1 MKNRRREFLQRGLLA
16 GAGLLTAPF
25 VPGLASAQGS
35 ALRATPLRGQSV
47 LITGAGCNIVANRT
61 GGELLVVD
69 GGLAARS
76 TDLLALFQA
85 EFGTREIAT
94 LTNSHWHAENVGL
107 NTAVAGT
114 GTRIFAHENTRQ
126 WLSTEVK
133 RLWEDRR
140 IAPLP
145 PAAQPTE
152 TFYHYGEFS
161 HGGTEVQYGY
171 LRQAHTDGDM
181 YIYLPEDNV
190 LHTGGVISSDGWPFM
205 DWWTGGWIGG
215 IVDAIETLLSV
226 AREDTLIVPGS
237 GPLMTRAELSEMRGM
252 YEQIYQTVRRGFQ
265 AANTA
270 EQTVASK
277 PAAAWEGKYGNADQF
292 IELSHWSLIP
302 HLTPDA

>member
-1 MKNRRREFLQRGLLA
+1 
-16 GAGLLTAPF
+16 
-25 VPGLASAQGS
+25 
-35 ALRATPLRGQSV
+35 
-47 LITGAGCNIVANRT
+47 
-61 GGELLVVD
+61 
-69 GGLAARS
+69 
-76 TDLLALFQA
+76 
-85 EFGTREIAT
+85 
-94 LTNSHWHAENVGL
+94 
-107 NTAVAGT
+107 
-114 GTRIFAHENTRQ
+114 FAHENTRQ

-215 IVDAIETLLSV
+215 IVDAIESLLSV

-237 GPLMTRAELSEMRGM
+237 GPLMTRAELS
-252 YEQIYQTVRRGFQ
+252 
-265 AANTA
+265 
-270 EQTVASK
+270 
-277 PAAAWEGKYGNADQF
+277 
-292 IELSHWSLIP
+292 
-302 HLTPDA
+302 